1 MQNRYYLFLDES
13 GDHGLNEINPQSS
26 VFLLCGVLLSAEN
39 YSLINKHLDSLKH
52 HFWANKDVILHSRD
66 IRKCDKEFQILFDL
80 DVKKDFYNMLN
91 SCIIDGKFTVICSAI
106 NKNEYIKKFG
116 RISNNVYELCLS
128 FIIER
133 AVFFLDD
140 TPEPNKTLDIIIE
153 KRGAK
158 EDKALEGHFQRLCA
172 RGTGFVDAK
181 RLTNYHLTIN
191 FRSKKQNINGLQL
204 ADLIAY
210 PSFRYVMEPKRAN
223 PSFEVFRNKIYSKK
237 GKVYGLKV
245 YP

>member
-1 MQNRYYLFLDES
+1 MRNRYYLFLDES

-26 VFLLCGVLLSAEN
+26 AFLLCGVLISAEN
-39 YSLINKHLDSLKH
+39 YTLINKCIDGLKH
-52 HFWANKDVILHSRD
+52 HFWGNKDVILHSRD
-66 IRKCDKEFQILFDL
+66 IRKCDKEFQILLNL
-80 DVKKDFYNMLN
+80 DVKKEFYIQLN
-91 SCIIDGKFTVICSAI
+91 NCITDGEYTVITSAI

-140 TPEPNKTLDIIIE
+140 IPGPNKTLDIIIE

-172 RGTGFVDAK
+172 RGTGFVGAE
-181 RLTNYHLTIN
+181 RLKNYSVTID
-191 FRSKKQNINGLQL
+191 FSSKKQNINGLQL

-210 PSFRYVMEPKRAN
+210 PSFRYVMEPNRAN
-223 PSFEVFRNKIYSKK
+223 PSFEVFRSKIYAKK
-237 GKVYGLKV
+237 GKIYGLKIF
-245 YP
+245 P